1 MAKSYKPTE
10 YMYSSARLRSLETKI
25 LGREEISRFV
35 DADGADSLMAIL
47 PEHGFDTV
55 RNEEGEIA
63 REDTLTSALKKG
75 FSELSDMGC
84 VSAVRFLQYQYDCNN
99 IKAIIK
105 CNARGISPDE
115 MLLPFGSVS
124 VDAAKDAFL
133 NKNYS
138 AFPPAMAK
146 AIPEAEEAFAATAN
160 PQKIDFTI
168 DRACFADM
176 LASAKASEIE
186 LAERLAVCKIDIVNI
201 MQTLR
206 IMRMGL
212 KGSAAAL
219 ADEVY
224 IEGGS
229 FDKRCC
235 VEAIADKESFVRA
248 LFGSNYYPIAQMVSD
263 NESLGAIEKKLDNV
277 YLDVAKRAK
286 SVPFGAEVAIGY
298 IFALEYEIK
307 NIRILLAGKEA
318 GLSSEVIRER
328 LRDCYV

>member
-1 MAKSYKPTE
+1 MAKGYKPTE

-25 LGREEISRFV
+25 LGREEIYRLV
-35 DADGADSLMAIL
+35 DSDGVESLMAVL
-47 PEHGFDTV
+47 PEHGFDV
-55 RNEEGEIA
+55 VKNEAGDIL
-63 REDTLTSALKKG
+63 REDTLMSALEQG
-75 FSELSDMGC
+75 FSELVDMGC
-84 VSAVRFLQYQYDCNN
+84 VNSIRFLQYQYDCNN

-105 CNARGISPDE
+105 CSARGISPDG

-124 VDAAKDAFL
+124 IEAAKDAFL

-138 AFPPAMAK
+138 VFPSAMAK
-146 AIPEAEEAFAATAN
+146 AIVEAEEAFAATAN

-168 DRACFADM
+168 DRACFSDM
-176 LASAKASEIE
+176 LASAQESDIE
-186 LAERLAVCKIDIVNI
+186 LAKHLVVCKIDIVNI

-212 KGSAAAL
+212 KESAAAL

-229 FDKRCC
+229 FSKRCC
-235 VEAIADKESFVRA
+235 VEAISDKESFVQT

-263 NESLGAIEKKLDNV
+263 DAPLGSIEKKLDNV
-277 YLDVAKRAK
+277 YLDLAKRAK

-307 NIRILLAGKEA
+307 NVRIILAGKDA
-318 GLSSEVIRER
+318 GLSSDVIRER
-328 LRDCYV
+328 LRECYV